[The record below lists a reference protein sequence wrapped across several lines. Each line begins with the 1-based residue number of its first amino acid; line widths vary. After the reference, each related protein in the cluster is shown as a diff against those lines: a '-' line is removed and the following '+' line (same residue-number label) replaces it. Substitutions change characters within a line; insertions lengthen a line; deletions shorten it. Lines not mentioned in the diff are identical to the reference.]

1 MKQLGAFFVCAMIAG
16 VIATSGK
23 SSAAPMG
30 PVCPASPILTPSS
43 GR

>member
-16 VIATSGK
+16 VIATMPDKGT
-23 SSAAPMG
+23 SSA
-30 PVCPASPILTPSS
+30 PVCPTVATTS